1 MIYYSILKKITNT
14 NYTHSRN
21 KILSIK
27 HSIKL
32 GKNTTKLLHQAPLM
46 APGWRLELFNSFRII
61 EKMRKIAIINSYKV
75 KKSLLYEGLILIVAS
90 WKGFEPLTVRLEG
103 ACSIQ
108 LSYQDNTSIITN
120 YFLFSRIG

>member
-1 MIYYSILKKITNT
+1 
-14 NYTHSRN
+14 
-21 KILSIK
+21 
-27 HSIKL
+27 
-32 GKNTTKLLHQAPLM
+32 M